1 MISRPEPPLA
11 TQAPQHAGYEGSLMR
26 HLKLVVFG
34 SLCGLVLGLLSP
46 AMPVASAQEAAAPDG
61 SVGVLDPIASM
72 QITAEQTGSASW
84 GYWGDQPER
93 YVSYSSHSNRLI
105 PVYSF
110 GISLSGIDGTNSIY
124 RDAERLT
131 TLYGQLPTGT
141 LNEQA
146 EYFDQTDIH
155 ALQLAAADAG
165 WQRIILVVFDGLDWT
180 TTRAAAI
187 NATGSVDYTQ
197 GRGQGLSFLDYTG
210 VATDF
215 GFCVTSPAND
225 GTDVDVDVQLVVNPG
240 GKTPGGYDPTLG
252 GTTPWDPRADATYLI
267 GKHRSQPHAV
277 TDSAASAASLCTGIK
292 TYNNSVNVDVYGR
305 RFEPIARVLQ
315 KQGWATGAVSSVP
328 ISHATPACAYANNV
342 TRNDYQDITRDLV
355 GERSISHRG
364 EPLPG
369 LDVIIGCGF
378 GVDAEKDPQ
387 QGRNFEPGN
396 KYLAPS
402 TQAAIDAEQGG
413 RYQLALRT
421 AGRSGGDVLRD
432 ATAAAIANKQRLF
445 GFFGTAEGSLP
456 FATAD
461 GRFDPV
467 SGEPEDPSLLADSP
481 LRRKYSPKIT
491 YTPADVTENPTLA
504 EMTTAALDVLGQQ
517 EKFWLMV
524 EAGDV
529 DWASHANNIDGA
541 IGATFSGDAAFTTIT
556 EWIESNGGWDK
567 TAVIVTA
574 DHGHMFVLSEPEA
587 FTGK

>member
-1 MISRPEPPLA
+1 MRLGTLCSVGFLA
-11 TQAPQHAGYEGSLMR
+11 CVASTAVTAAD
-26 HLKLVVFG
+26 
-34 SLCGLVLGLLSP
+34 P
-46 AMPVASAQEAAAPDG
+46 ASAADPVAA
-61 SVGVLDPIASM
+61 M
-72 QITAEQTGSASW
+72 QVAAEQTGTASW

-110 GISLSGIDGTNSIY
+110 GITLSGIDGANSIY
-124 RDAERLT
+124 RDASRLA
-131 TLYGQLPTGT
+131 TLYGQEPEGT
-141 LNEQA
+141 LNPNA

-165 WQRIILVVFDGLDWT
+165 WKRIVLVVFDGLDWT
-180 TTRAAAI
+180 MTRTTAIAA
-187 NATGSVDYTQ
+187 NGSADYES
-197 GRGQGLSFLDYTG
+197 GRGSGLAFLDYHG
-210 VATDF
+210 VTTDF

-240 GKTPGGYDPTLG
+240 GKTPGGYDPVLG
-252 GTTPWDPRADATYLI
+252 GATPWDARASSTYLI
-267 GKHRSQPHAV
+267 GKNRSRPHAV

-292 TYNNSVNVDVYGR
+292 TYNNAVNVDPYGR
-305 RFEPIARVLQ
+305 RFTPIARTLQ
-315 KQGWATGAVSSVP
+315 ERGWATGAVSSVP

-342 TRNDYQDITRDLV
+342 TRNDYQDITRDML

-369 LDVIIGCGF
+369 LDVLIGCGF
-378 GVDAEKDPQ
+378 GVDVEKDDQ
-387 QGRNFEPGN
+387 QGRNFEVGN

-402 TQAAIDAEQGG
+402 TLAAIDVANGG
-413 RYQLALRT
+413 RYEVALRT
-421 AGRSGGDVLRD
+421 AGRDGGEVLRE
-432 ATAAAIANKQRLF
+432 ATEKAIADGHRLF

-456 FATAD
+456 FATTD

-467 SGEPEDPSLLADSP
+467 TGEPEDSSLLADSA

-491 YTPADVTENPTLA
+491 YTPGDVSENPTLA

-517 EKFWLMV
+517 ENFWLMV

-541 IGATFSGDAAFTTIT
+541 IGATLSGDAAFTAIT
-556 EWIESNGGWDK
+556 DWIEAHGGWDK

-574 DHGHMFVLSEPEA
+574 DHGHMFVLTEPEA

>member
-1 MISRPEPPLA
+1 MGRL
-11 TQAPQHAGYEGSLMR
+11 L
-26 HLKLVVFG
+26 
-34 SLCGLVLGLLSP
+34 LGLCCFVSVS
-46 AMPVASAQEAAAPDG
+46 AAGVALAQVAEA
-61 SVGVLDPIASM
+61 DPIAAM
-72 QITAEQTGSASW
+72 QVAAEQTGTASW
-84 GYWGDQPER
+84 GYWGDQPDR

-105 PVYSF
+105 PVYTF
-110 GISLSGIDGTNSIY
+110 GISLSGIDGANSIY

-131 TLYGQLPTGT
+131 ALYGQLPEGT

-155 ALQLAAADAG
+155 ALQMAAADAG
-165 WQRIILVVFDGLDWT
+165 WKRIILVVFDGLDWT
-180 TTRAAAI
+180 TTRTAAI
-187 NATGSVDYTQ
+187 TATGTVAYEE
-197 GRGQGLSFLDYTG
+197 GRGTGLAFLEYDG
-210 VATDF
+210 VASDF
-215 GFCVTSPAND
+215 GSCVTSPAND

-240 GKTPGGYDPTLG
+240 GKTPGGYDPALG
-252 GTTPWDPRADATYLI
+252 GSTPWDTRFSATYLI
-267 GKHRSQPHAV
+267 GKNRTRPHAV
-277 TDSAASAASLCTGIK
+277 TDSAASAVSLCTGIK
-292 TYNNSVNVDVYGR
+292 TYNNAVNVDVYGR
-305 RFEPIARVLQ
+305 RFEPIARTLQ
-315 KQGWATGAVSSVP
+315 QQGWATGAVSSVP
-328 ISHATPACAYANNV
+328 ISHATPACSYANNV

-369 LDVIIGCGF
+369 LDVLIGCGY
-378 GVDAEKDPQ
+378 GVEVEKDDQ

-396 KYLAPS
+396 KYLAAS
-402 TQAAIDAEQGG
+402 TLAAIDVASGG
-413 RYQLALRT
+413 RYEVALRT
-421 AGRSGGDVLRD
+421 AGTPGGEVLRKAAD
-432 ATAAAIANKQRLF
+432 AAIANNHRLF

-467 SGEPEDPSLLADSP
+467 TGEPEDPSLLADSE

-491 YTPADVTENPTLA
+491 YTPADVEENPTLA
-504 EMTTAALDVLGQQ
+504 EMTTAALDVLSQQ

-541 IGATFSGDAAFTTIT
+541 IGATISGDAAFTAIT
-556 EWIESNGGWDK
+556 HWIEAHGGWDK

-574 DHGHMFVLSEPEA
+574 DHGHMFVLTEPEA

>member
-1 MISRPEPPLA
+1 MRRLYLVVSLLA
-11 TQAPQHAGYEGSLMR
+11 TAALAGL
-26 HLKLVVFG
+26 
-34 SLCGLVLGLLSP
+34 
-46 AMPVASAQEAAAPDG
+46 ASAQDG
-61 SVGVLDPIASM
+61 SGAGGDTVAQM
-72 QITAEQTGSASW
+72 QIAAEQTGTASW

-110 GISLSGIDGTNSIY
+110 GITLSGIDGANSIY

-131 TLYGQLPTGT
+131 ALYGQLPDGT

-146 EYFDQTDIH
+146 EYFDQTDIY

-165 WQRIILVVFDGLDWT
+165 WKRIVLVVFDGLDWT
-180 TTRAAAI
+180 TTRATAIAA
-187 NATGSVDYTQ
+187 NGTVAYDE
-197 GRGQGLSFLDYTG
+197 GRGTGLAFLDYNG
-210 VATDF
+210 VVTDF
-215 GFCVTSPAND
+215 GSCVTSPAND

-252 GTTPWDPRADATYLI
+252 GSTAWDPRESATYLI
-267 GKHRSQPHAV
+267 GKNRSRPHAV

-292 TYNNSVNVDVYGR
+292 TFNNAVNVDVYGR
-305 RFEPIARVLQ
+305 RFEPIARNLQ
-315 KQGWATGAVSSVP
+315 QRGWATGAVSSVP

-342 TRNDYQDITRDLV
+342 TRNDYQDITRDMV

-369 LDVIIGCGF
+369 LDVLIGCGH
-378 GVDAEKDPQ
+378 GVEVESDAQ
-387 QGRNFEPGN
+387 QGRNYEPGN

-402 TQAAIDAEQGG
+402 TLAAIDVANGG
-413 RYQLALRT
+413 RYEVALRT
-421 AGRSGGDVLRD
+421 AGRSGGEVLRE
-432 ATAAAIANKQRLF
+432 AAEKAVANERRLF

-467 SGEPEDPSLLADSP
+467 TGEPDDPSLLADSE
-481 LRRKYSPKIT
+481 LRRKYSPKIS
-491 YTPADVTENPTLA
+491 YTPADISENQTLA

-517 EKFWLMV
+517 ENFWLMV

-541 IGATFSGDAAFTTIT
+541 IGATLSGDAAFTAIT
-556 EWIESNGGWDK
+556 DWIESHGGWDK

-574 DHGHMFVLSEPEA
+574 DHGHMFVLTDPEA
-587 FTGK
+587 FAGP

>member
-1 MISRPEPPLA
+1 MRLLRACCLGVLA
-11 TQAPQHAGYEGSLMR
+11 WTM
-26 HLKLVVFG
+26 
-34 SLCGLVLGLLSP
+34 C
-46 AMPVASAQEAAAPDG
+46 AAAVADK
-61 SVGVLDPIASM
+61 IADM
-72 QITAEQTGSASW
+72 QVAAEQSGTASW

-110 GISLSGIDGTNSIY
+110 GISLSGIDGANSVY

-131 TLYGQLPTGT
+131 ALYGQLPDAT
-141 LNEQA
+141 LNPQA

-155 ALQLAAADAG
+155 ALQMAAADAG
-165 WQRIILVVFDGLDWT
+165 WKRIVLVVFDGLDWP
-180 TTRAAAI
+180 TTRTTAIAA
-187 NATGSVDYTQ
+187 NGSVDYQ
-197 GRGQGLSFLDYTG
+197 DGRGTGLAFLDYKG

-215 GFCVTSPAND
+215 GFFVTSPAND

-240 GKTPGGYDPTLG
+240 GKTPGGYDPALG
-252 GTTPWDPRADATYLI
+252 GSTPWDARENATYLI
-267 GKHRSQPHAV
+267 GKSRTRPHAV
-277 TDSAASAASLCTGIK
+277 TDSAASAVSMCTGIK
-292 TYNNSVNVDVYGR
+292 TYNNAVNVDTYGR
-305 RFEPIARVLQ
+305 RYEPIARVLQ

-328 ISHATPACAYANNV
+328 ISHATPASAYANNV
-342 TRNDYQDITRDLV
+342 TRNDYQDLTRDMV
-355 GERSISHRG
+355 GERSISHRS

-369 LDVIIGCGF
+369 LDVLIGCGY
-378 GVDAEKDPQ
+378 GVEVAKDDQ
-387 QGRNFEPGN
+387 QGLNYEPGN

-402 TQAAIDAEQGG
+402 TLSAIDVANGG
-413 RYQLALRT
+413 RYEVALRT
-421 AGRSGGDVLRD
+421 AGRNGGDVLRE
-432 ATAAAIANKQRLF
+432 AAEKAIATKHRLF
-445 GFFGTAEGSLP
+445 GFFGVAEGSLP

-461 GRFDPV
+461 GGFDPA
-467 SGEPEDPSLLADSP
+467 SGEPEDPSLLADSE

-491 YTPADVTENPTLA
+491 YTPADVSENPTLA

-541 IGATFSGDAAFTTIT
+541 IGATISGDAAFTAIT
-556 EWIESNGGWDK
+556 TWIEGHGGWDK

-574 DHGHMFVLSEPEA
+574 DHGHMFVLTDPEA

>member
-1 MISRPEPPLA
+1 MRFGTLCSVGFLA
-11 TQAPQHAGYEGSLMR
+11 
-26 HLKLVVFG
+26 
-34 SLCGLVLGLLSP
+34 C
-46 AMPVASAQEAAAPDG
+46 VASAAVSAA
-61 SVGVLDPIASM
+61 DPASAADPVAAM
-72 QITAEQTGSASW
+72 QVAAEQTGTASW

-110 GISLSGIDGTNSIY
+110 GITLSGIDGANSIY
-124 RDAERLT
+124 RDAQRLA
-131 TLYGQLPTGT
+131 TLYGQEPEGT
-141 LNEQA
+141 LNPTA

-165 WQRIILVVFDGLDWT
+165 WKRIVLVVFDGLDWT
-180 TTRAAAI
+180 MTRTTAIAA
-187 NATGSVDYTQ
+187 NGSVDYES
-197 GRGQGLSFLDYTG
+197 GRGTGLAFLDYDG
-210 VATDF
+210 VTTDF

-240 GKTPGGYDPTLG
+240 GKTPGGYDPALG
-252 GTTPWDPRADATYLI
+252 GATPWDARASSTYLI
-267 GKHRSQPHAV
+267 GKNRSRPHAV

-292 TYNNSVNVDVYGR
+292 TYNNAVNVDPYGR
-305 RFEPIARVLQ
+305 RFTPIARTLQ
-315 KQGWATGAVSSVP
+315 ERGWATGAVSSVP

-342 TRNDYQDITRDLV
+342 TRNDYQDITRDML

-369 LDVIIGCGF
+369 LDVLIGCGF
-378 GVDAEKDPQ
+378 GVDVEKDEQ
-387 QGRNFEPGN
+387 QGRNFEVGN

-402 TQAAIDAEQGG
+402 TLAAIDVANGG
-413 RYQLALRT
+413 RYEMALRT
-421 AGRSGGDVLRD
+421 AGRNGGEVLRE
-432 ATAAAIANKQRLF
+432 ATEKAIADGHRLF

-456 FATAD
+456 FATTD

-467 SGEPEDPSLLADSP
+467 TGEPEDPSLLADSA

-491 YTPADVTENPTLA
+491 YTPGDVSENPTLA

-517 EKFWLMV
+517 ENFWLMV

-541 IGATFSGDAAFTTIT
+541 IGATLSGDAAFTAIT
-556 EWIESNGGWDK
+556 DWIEAHGGWDK

-574 DHGHMFVLSEPEA
+574 DHGHMFVLTEPEA

>member
-1 MISRPEPPLA
+1 MRRL
-11 TQAPQHAGYEGSLMR
+11 LM
-26 HLKLVVFG
+26 VV
-34 SLCGLVLGLLSP
+34 CVL
-46 AMPVASAQEAAAPDG
+46 AAAFG
-61 SVGVLDPIASM
+61 AENVSAEEGGDPIAAL
-72 QITAEQTGSASW
+72 QIAAEQTGSASW

-93 YVSYSSHSNRLI
+93 YISYSSHSNRLI

-110 GISLSGIDGTNSIY
+110 GITLSGIDGANSIY

-131 TLYGQLPTGT
+131 ALYGQMPDAT

-165 WQRIILVVFDGLDWT
+165 WERIILVVFDGLDWT
-180 TTRAAAI
+180 MTRTAAI
-187 NATGSVDYTQ
+187 TASGEVAYDQ
-197 GRGQGLSFLDYTG
+197 GRGTGLAILDYDG

-215 GFCVTSPAND
+215 GYCVTSPAND

-252 GTTPWDPRADATYLI
+252 GSTPWDTRASSTYLI
-267 GKHRSQPHAV
+267 GKNRSRPHAV
-277 TDSAASAASLCTGIK
+277 TDSAASAVSLCTGIK
-292 TYNNSVNVDVYGR
+292 TYNNAVNVDVYGR
-305 RFEPIARVLQ
+305 RFEPIARTLQ
-315 KQGWATGAVSSVP
+315 QQGWGTGAVSSVP

-342 TRNDYQDITRDLV
+342 TRNDYQDITRDMV

-369 LDVIIGCGF
+369 LDVLIGCGY
-378 GVDAEKDPQ
+378 GVEVEKDAQ

-402 TQAAIDAEQGG
+402 TLAAIDVTNGG
-413 RYQLALRT
+413 RYQVAQRT
-421 AGRSGGDVLRD
+421 AGRSGGEVLRE
-432 ATAAAIANKQRLF
+432 AAEKAIANDHRLF

-467 SGEPEDPSLLADSP
+467 TGEPEDPSLLADSE

-491 YTPADVTENPTLA
+491 YTPADIEENPTLA
-504 EMTTAALDVLGQQ
+504 EMTTAALDVLGQK

-541 IGATFSGDAAFTTIT
+541 IGATISGDAAFTAIT
-556 EWIESNGGWDK
+556 NWIEGHGGWDK

-574 DHGHMFVLSEPEA
+574 DHGHMFVLTEPEA

>member
-1 MISRPEPPLA
+1 MRRL
-11 TQAPQHAGYEGSLMR
+11 LMG
-26 HLKLVVFG
+26 LCCVV
-34 SLCGLVLGLLSP
+34 SVS
-46 AMPVASAQEAAAPDG
+46 AVRVAFAQEAEA
-61 SVGVLDPIASM
+61 DPIAAM
-72 QITAEQTGSASW
+72 QVAAEQTGTASW

-93 YVSYSSHSNRLI
+93 YVSYSSHSNRLV

-110 GISLSGIDGTNSIY
+110 GITLSGIDGANSIY
-124 RDAERLT
+124 RNAERLT
-131 TLYGQLPTGT
+131 ALYGQLPEAT

-155 ALQLAAADAG
+155 SLQLAAADAG
-165 WQRIILVVFDGLDWT
+165 WKRIILMVFDGLDWT

-187 NATGSVDYTQ
+187 NATGTVAYKE
-197 GRGQGLSFLDYTG
+197 GRGTGLAFLDYDG

-215 GFCVTSPAND
+215 GSCVTSPAND

-252 GTTPWDPRADATYLI
+252 GSTPWDSRANATYLI
-267 GKHRSQPHAV
+267 GKNRTRPHAV
-277 TDSAASAASLCTGIK
+277 TDSAASAVSLCTGIK

-305 RFEPIARVLQ
+305 RFEPIARTLQ
-315 KQGWATGAVSSVP
+315 QQGWATGAVSSVP

-342 TRNDYQDITRDLV
+342 TRNDYQDITRDML

-369 LDVIIGCGF
+369 LDVVIGCGY
-378 GVDAEKDPQ
+378 GVEVEKDDQ

-402 TQAAIDAEQGG
+402 TLAAIDVAAGG
-413 RYQLALRT
+413 RYEVALRT
-421 AGRSGGDVLRD
+421 AGTSGSEVLRKAAD
-432 ATAAAIANKQRLF
+432 AAIANNHRLF

-467 SGEPEDPSLLADSP
+467 TGEPEDPTLLADSA

-491 YTPADVTENPTLA
+491 YTPADVEENPTLA
-504 EMTTAALDVLGQQ
+504 EMTTAALDVLGQK

-541 IGATFSGDAAFTTIT
+541 IGATISGDAAFTAIT
-556 EWIESNGGWDK
+556 EWIESHGGWDK
-567 TAVIVTA
+567 TAVIVTS
-574 DHGHMFVLSEPEA
+574 DHGHMFVLTEPEA

>member
-1 MISRPEPPLA
+1 MYRLQSVGGFFPLA
-11 TQAPQHAGYEGSLMR
+11 VALLILA
-26 HLKLVVFG
+26 VVA
-34 SLCGLVLGLLSP
+34 SP
-46 AMPVASAQEAAAPDG
+46 AAAQDGAAPDG
-61 SVGVLDPIASM
+61 SFGVIDPVARM
-72 QITAEQTGSASW
+72 QIAAEQTGTASW

-110 GISLSGIDGTNSIY
+110 GISLSGIKGSNSIY

-131 TLYGQLPTGT
+131 ALYGQLPEGT

-165 WQRIILVVFDGLDWT
+165 WERIILVVFDGMDWT

-187 NATGSVDYTQ
+187 TATGSVSYTQ
-197 GRGQGLSFLDYTG
+197 GRGEGLAFLDYDG
-210 VATDF
+210 VPSDF

-240 GKTPGGYDPTLG
+240 GKTPGGYDPRLG
-252 GTTPWDPRADATYLI
+252 GSTPWDTRADATYLI

-292 TYNNSVNVDVYGR
+292 TYNNSVNVDVHGR

-328 ISHATPACAYANNV
+328 ISHATPACSYANNV
-342 TRNDYQDITRDLV
+342 TRNDYQDITRDLL
-355 GERSISHRG
+355 GERSVSHRG

-369 LDVIIGCGF
+369 LDVLIGCGF
-378 GVDAEKDPQ
+378 GVEVEEDKQ

-396 KYLAPS
+396 KYLAGS
-402 TQAAIDAEQGG
+402 TLAAIDAAQGG
-413 RYQLALRT
+413 RYQMALRT
-421 AGRSGGDVLRD
+421 PGRAGGDVLRE
-432 ATAAAIANKQRLF
+432 ATAAAIANQQRLF

-467 SGEPEDPSLLADSP
+467 SGEPADPSVLADSA

-491 YTPADVTENPTLA
+491 YTAADVSENPTLA
-504 EMTTAALDVLGQQ
+504 EMTTAALEVLSQKD
-517 EKFWLMV
+517 KFWLMV

-541 IGATFSGDAAFTTIT
+541 IGATLSGDAAFTAIT
-556 EWIESNGGWDK
+556 DWIKANGGWQK
-567 TAVIVTA
+567 TAVVVTA
-574 DHGHMFVLSEPEA
+574 DHGHMFVLTEPTA
-587 FTGK
+587 FAGD